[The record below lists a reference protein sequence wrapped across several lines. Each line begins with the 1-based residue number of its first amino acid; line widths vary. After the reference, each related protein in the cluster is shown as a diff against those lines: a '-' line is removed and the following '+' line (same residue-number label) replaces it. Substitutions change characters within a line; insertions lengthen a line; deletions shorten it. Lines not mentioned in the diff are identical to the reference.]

1 MSPPASSTPSPSV
14 PPTDESLW
22 DVFLIRRKEI
32 RTNVPAK
39 AIHLALGLGKLTGA
53 DGVRPAGSP
62 PDAIFTRLAD
72 HPRFQGSIKPSN
84 PNTAAPQAVS
94 SPTPPTPPTSR
105 PAEAIAQAGAAVA
118 QAGAAVAATAANANP
133 APSRQTPAASIT
145 ADRTKADSNIIPEP
159 EEEEWGDEDAA
170 DTDLSL
176 ARPRPTTVEEL
187 DLAAMVDVALQ
198 LVLFFLV
205 TASTIVFKAM
215 AIPTPTPEP
224 PEDAVAQ
231 EIVALTDIEN
241 SFIMV
246 EIDTEGR
253 LRVNQEPVEASFD
266 ALVAALRAA
275 RDDTGMTSMLLSA
288 DAATR
293 HKNAVL
299 ALDAAQAIGLGI
311 SLARPI
317 LSDED

>member
-1 MSPPASSTPSPSV
+1 MSPPASSNPPAAPSG
-14 PPTDESLW
+14 PPNSDGALW
-22 DVFLIRRKEI
+22 EVFLSRRNET
-32 RTNVPAK
+32 RSNVPTK
-39 AIHLALGLGKLTGA
+39 AIHVALGLGKLIGS
-53 DGVRPAGSP
+53 DGVRPVGSP
-62 PDAIFTRLAD
+62 PNVPFIRLAD
-72 HPRFQGSIKPSN
+72 HPEFRGSIKPTGSN
-84 PNTAAPQAVS
+84 PASQTATGSAPKPP
-94 SPTPPTPPTSR
+94 SPTPP
-105 PAEAIAQAGAAVA
+105 AQAIAQAGAAVA
-118 QAGAAVAATAANANP
+118 QAGAAVTAANAT
-133 APSRQTPAASIT
+133 PSQETPLASIADDPANT
-145 ADRTKADSNIIPEP
+145 APDQASDD
-159 EEEEWGDEDAA
+159 EEWGDEDAA
-170 DTDLSL
+170 DTQMTL
-176 ARPRPTTVEEL
+176 ARSRTPTVEEL

-215 AIPTPTPEP
+215 AIPAPTPEP

-241 SFIMV
+241 SFIIV

-253 LRVNQEPVEASFD
+253 ILVNQEPVEATFT

-311 SLARPI
+311 SMARPI
-317 LSDED
+317 LSDEE